1 MGMGINLGGGL
12 AGASTG
18 AAIGSAIPGV
28 GTAIGAGVGGL
39 IGLFSGSDNTGKN
52 MGLAWEYEKK
62 GMALQNQYNEQM
74 AQANQQRAK
83 ELWDYTNVENQ
94 RKHLEKAGLSV
105 GLMYGSGGTMQAS
118 TSGGQGQGVSGM
130 KINPVE
136 AALQAK
142 ALGIQMQQVQSQTAL
157 NTASAAKQ
165 AAEAEKIKGVDT
177 DAVKVSIEN
186 VIAQTDNEKA
196 KNELIYAQKRMTD
209 IQADLA
215 NASIE
220 EIGWNIKNIEKN
232 LKLIDENIT
241 AAKISNEIAE
251 ATKANQIE
259 MAELNVL
266 NAIKDALLKEAEGKL
281 TEEQAKAITAQLA
294 QGWEGL
300 NIQRGNLE
308 LKKVVEEWK
317 NEREYTLGREK
328 IDNQRMSSAVGVATK
343 AGEVFGRMWKKLGDK
358 IF

>member
-1 MGMGINLGGGL
+1 MGMGLSLGGGL

-39 IGLFSGSDNTGKN
+39 IGLFSGSTSSGENAET
-52 MGLAWEYEKK
+52 AWRYEQKA
-62 GMALQNQYNEQM
+62 MALQNQYNEQM
-74 AQANQQRAK
+74 AQSNQQRAK
-83 ELWDYTNVENQ
+83 EMWDYTNVENQ
-94 RKHLEKAGLSV
+94 RKHLENAGLSV
-105 GLMYGSGGTMQAS
+105 GLMYGNGGTMQAS
-118 TSGGQGQGVSGM
+118 TSGGQGSGVSGM
-130 KINPVE
+130 KMNPVE

-157 NTASAAKQ
+157 NAASAAKQ
-165 AAEAEKIKGVDT
+165 VVEAEKIKGVDT

-186 VIAQTDNEKA
+186 VVAQTNNEKA

-232 LKLIDENIT
+232 LNLIDENIT
-241 AAKISNEIAE
+241 AAKINNEIAE

-266 NAIKDALLKEAEGKL
+266 NAIKDALLKESQRKL

-300 NIQRGNLE
+300 NIQRKGLE
-308 LKKVVEEWK
+308 LKKTVEEWK
-317 NEREYTLGREK
+317 NEREYKLGREK
-328 IDNQRMSSAVGVATK
+328 IDSQRMSSAVGVATK

-358 IF
+358 LF